1 MLCICFIT
9 VNIEAYFTIETNVKA
24 ERFPTTQFVRV
35 RYFYP
40 EL

>member
-1 MLCICFIT
+1 MFYL

-40 EL
+40 KL